1 MWFIFINS
9 RRGSNILTFSHLY
22 MFMVRY
28 YPAEEKWHTF
38 RNHSKDTRTIFAKE
52 TGDFRDGRMIF
63 CARREINSLCN
74 SPSSWR
80 CCVGSKQSGLWTK
93 YRSHGGLAASAETRR
108 SPKHRAGKTCR
119 DGNLHFSKNLI
130 FIVIALSSR
139 HQQLSIHHCNHAT
152 CLTLFMHGTIL
163 YLCLNSIQQ
172 TSSVETLILWRKLKW
187 KVIYIIKVKRPLWSA
202 YLPTL

>member
-1 MWFIFINS
+1 MKAIVAAFNQEKALVGAFSVITNLRMDLRFKLYYTGPARYLNLGRNEDCYTPLYRALHTLTMWFIFINS

-38 RNHSKDTRTIFAKE
+38 RNHSKDTRTIFAME

-119 DGNLHFSKNLI
+119 DGKFAFFQEPHFYSH
-130 FIVIALSSR
+130 SS
-139 HQQLSIHHCNHAT
+139 I
-152 CLTLFMHGTIL
+152 I
-163 YLCLNSIQQ
+163 
-172 TSSVETLILWRKLKW
+172 TS
-187 KVIYIIKVKRPLWSA
+187 
-202 YLPTL
+202 PTT